1 MSADKQYEESVELT
15 QQDMDLYTEALKRG
29 LIKNPKL
36 RRSFRGNF
44 ALAIQKHNTP
54 ESSFQKKH
62 LKAYLQGK
70 KILTHKREKFL
81 VQQSFN

>member
-1 MSADKQYEESVELT
+1 MSTDKQFDENELIT

-36 RRSFRGNF
+36 KRSFRGNF
-44 ALAIQKHNTP
+44 EKAIQKHNTP
-54 ESSFQKKH
+54 ESSFEKKH
-62 LKAYLQGK
+62 LKAYLKGK
-70 KILTHKREKFL
+70 KVFTHKREKYL